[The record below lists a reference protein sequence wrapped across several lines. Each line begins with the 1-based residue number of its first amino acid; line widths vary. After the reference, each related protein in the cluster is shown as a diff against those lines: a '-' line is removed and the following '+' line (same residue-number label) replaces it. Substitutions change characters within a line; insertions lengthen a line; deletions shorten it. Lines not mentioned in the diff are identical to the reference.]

1 MASCQVIL
9 EFNAKPDCVEK
20 VREWLKN
27 ALPDTRSFDGC
38 VTLHVIQN
46 QEDPTGIAIIE
57 QWDSRQQYERYLAWR
72 GERGDLEVFTAM
84 MAGPPNIRFFDYF
97 RV

>member
-20 VREWLKN
+20 VREWLKSV
-27 ALPDTRSFDGC
+27 LPDTRSFDGC

-57 QWDSRQQYERYLAWR
+57 QWDSRQHYERYLAWR
-72 GERGDLEVFTAM
+72 GERGDMEVFGAM